1 MILRDYQI
9 DIANKANELLIKYKI
24 AYLAMQTR
32 TGKTTTALYAAAL
45 YGAVN
50 VLFVTKKKVITS
62 IQTDYNKMAYPF
74 SITVINY
81 ESVHKV
87 KGVFDLIICDEASCI
102 GQFPKPNN
110 RCKTMKQIAVG
121 KPIIYLSATSSPESY
136 SQLYHQF
143 WISSYSPFS
152 QYKNFYRFA
161 DDFVT
166 IKKKYLYNREI
177 NDYSDC
183 NGAKLFKVTRHLFL
197 TYTQEQA
204 GFKVKVTE
212 KVLRVQLP
220 DSLHKIIKTLNK
232 NKIYVD
238 NGFEIVADTAVKLMQ
253 KTHQLCSG
261 TVIDENDYNIVS
273 DYKAKFIKDN
283 FKGQKLAI
291 FYKFKSEGEMLKNVF
306 PNFSEVAE
314 EFQEGDRD
322 VFLGQFLSARE
333 GIRLDKADAIIF
345 LNIDHAF
352 LSYEQAK
359 NRIASFERKESAIL
373 YWLFSDK
380 GIEWRIYNQVNAKK
394 NYTISHFNHDRR
406 SI

>member
-87 KGVFDLIICDEASCI
+87 KGVFDLIICDEAACI

-110 RCKTMKQIAVG
+110 RCKTMKQIAVS
-121 KPIIYLSATSSPESY
+121 KPIIYLSATPSPESY

-352 LSYEQAK
+352 LSYEQSK

-380 GIEWRIYNQVNAKK
+380 GIEWRIYNQVNAKE